1 MEITDK
7 INKLFY
13 DLQDKIQ
20 TTITIRTHTKRI
32 LKPIDENSTLGEQ
45 IKYYRMQQDIKQ
57 TDLSLKLGYSRD
69 ALHHIENKEMKLI
82 DVNLIKDV
90 IKELDIKDKIIINDD
105 YVEFLLNSPCERLL
119 DIRQNM
125 NMTRQ
130 QFADMLDVSITSV
143 RRWERGNSHISRNK
157 YNKLKRCMT

>member
-7 INKLFY
+7 INKIFY
-13 DLQDKIQ
+13 ELKDIIP

-57 TDLSLKLGYSRD
+57 TDLSFKLGYSRD
-69 ALHHIENKEMKLI
+69 ALHHIENREMKLI

-119 DIRQNM
+119 NIRQNM

>member
-13 DLQDKIQ
+13 GLQDKIQ

-119 DIRQNM
+119 DIRRNM